1 MSQPRRSPPP
11 EAQGPGT
18 DALDG
23 SVTYGVDSGVRAV
36 IDMPR
41 PAAERDA
48 DMEAARERASTRCGR
63 CSAIPDDLVAAF
75 TAARAEAYRAGR
87 EGRPL

>member
-1 MSQPRRSPPP
+1 MTQPRRSPPP

-41 PAAERDA
+41 PAAERDR
-48 DMEAARERASTRCGR
+48 DMATARERARCDR
-63 CSAIPDDLVAAF
+63 CMDLPDDLVLAM
-75 TAARAEAYRAGR
+75 ARALRAAR